1 MKDRGGWPF
10 AVIVLLSIL
19 LPPSAFVLVRAR
31 VPADWRSLRAGDT
44 IPEAQAKV
52 PELRPDMKDGGMNA
66 WYHAHRGIR
75 QFGIEYHWD
84 MDVDFDA
91 RGRLLCLNG
100 RSCNDLCGILD
111 SRYRR

>member
-31 VPADWRSLRAGDT
+31 VPADWRSLQTGDT
-44 IPEAQAKV
+44 IAEARTKV
-52 PELRPDMKDGGMNA
+52 PELKPDSKDGGLNT
-66 WYHAHRGIR
+66 WYHACRGIR
-75 QFGIEYHWD
+75 QSGIEYHWD

-91 RGRLLCLNG
+91 RGRLLRLDG
-100 RSCNDLCGILD
+100 RSYNDLCGILD